1 MGGWAIF
8 FFFGQNRVVF
18 NNDDLHPGM
27 HYYDTSHI
35 KERTIHIQIIL
46 NRCLYPVDSMQLLDR
61 GLPNADDANDL
72 SSKYFL
78 QLGKWIMRI
87 NDQDLVKLTH
97 MDSWDPLGSD
107 RPIEVLQ
114 VHSSGPHWLLMS
126 LSDGLSFRWALSG
139 LHRKF
144 AWLFSVVCS
153 DKRESYS
160 WAC

>member
-1 MGGWAIF
+1 M
-8 FFFGQNRVVF
+8 F

-114 VHSSGPHWLLMS
+114 VHSSGPH
-126 LSDGLSFRWALSG
+126 
-139 LHRKF
+139 
-144 AWLFSVVCS
+144 
-153 DKRESYS
+153 
-160 WAC
+160 